1 MVLAVAA
8 LAAAGVALAEVQDR
22 IVLRGT
28 GGNDLAHY
36 SPSLAAVAVSPPEY
50 ARGCCY
56 DSDGGEW
63 TGPRYQATG
72 LATLG
77 GNSAIDWGVGVAVRV
92 RDTRAALIANL
103 THDWPV
109 VSEGQQ
115 QVEHRV
121 GGRAAGTIGGFWV
134 LTRSPFGGADDARME
149 AAVGFPLCDGNT
161 AYAKFSLLLPSGD
174 SAGGTIGFGE
184 YLINGMRPTVWNAE
198 KAMQAIRGVRLEGN
212 RPATQVTSAA
222 RGGRVSGRVADC
234 DGHPVAGLSV
244 RAPAADRPLVA
255 NGLVGPNQRGRHVL
269 ARRALRRD
277 VPRARGDA
285 DERVRACR
293 AAAGARAGC
302 AAAGDGDR
310 DRAGERAAVHE
321 RRRCRSAR
329 RSTSPPAG

>member
-1 MVLAVAA
+1 VRRRVTIVLATGAA
-8 LAAAGVALAEVQDR
+8 LAAAGLALAQVEDR
-22 IVLRGT
+22 IVLKAT

-36 SPSLAAVAVSPPEY
+36 SPTLAIVAVSPPEY
-50 ARGCCY
+50 KRGCCY
-56 DSDGGEW
+56 DSNGGEW

-72 LATLG
+72 RPSLG
-77 GNSAIDWGVGVAVRV
+77 GDSKYDWTVGVAVRAGG
-92 RDTRAALIANL
+92 TRAALIANL

-121 GGRAAGTIGGFWV
+121 GGRAAGTIVGFWV

-174 SAGGTIGFGE
+174 SAGGTMGFGE

-198 KAMQAIRGVRLEGN
+198 KAMQAIRGIRLEGN

-234 DGHPVAGLSV
+234 NAHP
-244 RAPAADRPLVA
+244 
-255 NGLVGPNQRGRHVL
+255 L
-269 ARRALRRD
+269 ARLAVQLQLRTGSSWRT
-277 VPRARGDA
+277 VSSARTRVGGTYSLA
-285 DERVRACR
+285 ARSAGTYRVRAGTR
-293 AAAGARAGC
+293 T
-302 AAAGDGDR
+302 
-310 DRAGERAAVHE
+310 
-321 RRRCRSAR
+321 SASVR
-329 RSTSPPAG
+329 VR